1 MKFKRSGIITIAII
15 LALVVFAVIRLN
27 TIRSQIEDAE
37 AKNKELQEQYD
48 ILTQENAEL
57 EYETEHSTDPETIED
72 VAREKLGLVRPGEK
86 IFVDING

>member
-37 AKNKELQEQYD
+37 AKNKELHEQYD